1 MSMYQISIN
10 DSIARILNTPLG
22 SRVMRPEFGSEI
34 HKLID
39 RKLDDKWRL
48 DFTRFT
54 ASAIEKWEKRV
65 SLERIEFKE
74 VSNGVSY
81 VLYFKEGITYEGI
94 L

>member
-39 RKLDDKWRL
+39 RKFDDKWRL

-54 ASAIEKWEKRV
+54 ASAIEKWEK
-65 SLERIEFKE
+65 
-74 VSNGVSY
+74 
-81 VLYFKEGITYEGI
+81 
-94 L
+94 